1 MIMEE
6 NSIKG
11 KIYHYENGKDT
22 LDGLNEEQQRKLLN
36 EFINK
41 RFISKNLVFFIG
53 SGCSSGAIELMS
65 KTMSNIIKNEDDVY
79 KKVIEFLNLKSMDYL
94 ISNLESFKQWLEGKK
109 GDNDKVKLKEVE
121 KILGSARDVEK
132 TIGEF
137 VEEQSNEVEKFIEE
151 NFYKSFSDIESL
163 LNWLQ
168 NGLSFNPSDK
178 KLKEVINIL
187 KTNFL
192 ETIPRLNDSKYKDS
206 ETLSTYQKFYQS
218 VFNFRGVLSNKVT
231 IVTTNYDLFNEYS
244 LENNRIVYSTGF
256 ENNLHRKFD
265 VNLFRSRVVD
275 DTNRY
280 KDVWQPTSKEA
291 NLLKIHGS
299 INWTSDEEGQLIQ
312 KDNIDKTDGEIVI
325 YPTMLKH
332 KQTAQA
338 PYSELFREFANI
350 LQVPNTTLIVMGYGF
365 PDEHINNIISQNL
378 KNQDFNL
385 IVFGDKTEKKMGE
398 FFEDFKKVTG
408 FHLIGGNTSIENVK
422 AHYFNYI
429 VNEIINYS
437 SKDESDQEGDDSNE

>member
-1 MIMEE
+1 MEE

-65 KTMSNIIKNEDDVY
+65 KTMSNIIQNEDNVY
-79 KKVIEFLNLKSMDYL
+79 KKVKEFLNLKNMDYL

-121 KILGSARDVEK
+121 KILDSARDVEK

-137 VEEQSNEVEKFIEE
+137 VEEQSDEVKKFIEE

-168 NGLSFNPSDK
+168 NGLSFNPSDN
-178 KLKEVINIL
+178 KLKKVINIL

-192 ETIPRLNDSKYKDS
+192 ETIPRLNDSKYKDG

-312 KDNIDKTDGEIVI
+312 KDNIDKTDEEIVI

-332 KQTAQA
+332 RQTAQA

-385 IVFGDKTEKKMGE
+385 IVFGDKTEKKLGE
-398 FFEDFKKVTG
+398 FFEEFKKVEG

>member
-1 MIMEE
+1 MEE

-22 LDGLNEEQQRKLLN
+22 LDGLNEEQQKKLLN
-36 EFINK
+36 EFINNL
-41 RFISKNLVFFIG
+41 FISKNLVFFIG

-137 VEEQSNEVEKFIEE
+137 VEEQSDEVKKFIKE

-178 KLKEVINIL
+178 KLKEVIKIL

-398 FFEDFKKVTG
+398 FFEDFKNVTG

>member
-1 MIMEE
+1 MEE

-22 LDGLNEEQQRKLLN
+22 LDGLNEEQQKKLLN

-137 VEEQSNEVEKFIEE
+137 VEEQSDEVKKFIKE

-178 KLKEVINIL
+178 KLKEVIKIL

-325 YPTMLKH
+325 YPTMLRH

>member
-1 MIMEE
+1 MEE

-22 LDGLNEEQQRKLLN
+22 LDGLNEEQQKKLLN

-137 VEEQSNEVEKFIEE
+137 VEEQSDEVKKFIKE

-178 KLKEVINIL
+178 KLKEVIKIL

-437 SKDESDQEGDDSNE
+437 SKDESDQEGDDSFE

>member
-1 MIMEE
+1 MEE

-22 LDGLNEEQQRKLLN
+22 LDGLNEEQQKKLLN

-137 VEEQSNEVEKFIEE
+137 VEEQSDEVKKFIKE

-178 KLKEVINIL
+178 KIKEVIKIL

>member
-1 MIMEE
+1 MEE

-22 LDGLNEEQQRKLLN
+22 LDGLNEEQQKKLLN

-79 KKVIEFLNLKSMDYL
+79 KKVIEFLNLKSIDYL

-137 VEEQSNEVEKFIEE
+137 VEEQSDEVKKFIKE

-178 KLKEVINIL
+178 KLKEVIKIL

>member
-1 MIMEE
+1 
-6 NSIKG
+6 
-11 KIYHYENGKDT
+11 
-22 LDGLNEEQQRKLLN
+22 
-36 EFINK
+36 
-41 RFISKNLVFFIG
+41 
-53 SGCSSGAIELMS
+53 MS
-65 KTMSNIIKNEDDVY
+65 KTMSNIIQNEDNVY
-79 KKVIEFLNLKSMDYL
+79 KKVKEFLNLKNMDYL

-121 KILGSARDVEK
+121 KILDSARDVEK

-137 VEEQSNEVEKFIEE
+137 VEEQSDEVKKFIEE

-168 NGLSFNPSDK
+168 NGLSFNPSDN
-178 KLKEVINIL
+178 KLKKVINIL

-312 KDNIDKTDGEIVI
+312 KDNIDKTDEEIVI

-332 KQTAQA
+332 RQTAQA

-385 IVFGDKTEKKMGE
+385 IVFGDKTEKKLGE
-398 FFEDFKKVTG
+398 FFEEFKKVEG

>member
-1 MIMEE
+1 MEE

-22 LDGLNEEQQRKLLN
+22 LDGLNEEQQKKLLN

-137 VEEQSNEVEKFIEE
+137 VEEQSDEVKKFIKE

-178 KLKEVINIL
+178 KLKEVIKIL

>member
-1 MIMEE
+1 MEE

-65 KTMSNIIKNEDDVY
+65 KTMSNIIQNEDNVY
-79 KKVIEFLNLKSMDYL
+79 KKVKEFLNLKNMDYL

-121 KILGSARDVEK
+121 KILDSARDVEK

-137 VEEQSNEVEKFIEE
+137 VEEQSDEVKKFIEE

-168 NGLSFNPSDK
+168 NGLSFNPSDN
-178 KLKEVINIL
+178 KLKKVINIL

-312 KDNIDKTDGEIVI
+312 KDNIDKTDEEIVI

-332 KQTAQA
+332 RQTAQA

-378 KNQDFNL
+378 QNQDFNL
-385 IVFGDKTEKKMGE
+385 IVFGDKTEKKLGE
-398 FFEDFKKVTG
+398 FFEEFKKVEG

>member
-1 MIMEE
+1 MEE

-65 KTMSNIIKNEDDVY
+65 KTMSNIIQNEDNVY
-79 KKVIEFLNLKSMDYL
+79 KKVKEFLNLKNMDYL

-121 KILGSARDVEK
+121 KILDSARDVEK

-137 VEEQSNEVEKFIEE
+137 VEEQSDEVKKFIEE

-168 NGLSFNPSDK
+168 NGLSFNPSDN
-178 KLKEVINIL
+178 KLKKVINIL

-312 KDNIDKTDGEIVI
+312 KDNIDKTDEEIVI

-332 KQTAQA
+332 RQTAQA

-385 IVFGDKTEKKMGE
+385 IVFVDKTEKKLGE
-398 FFEDFKKVTG
+398 FFEEFKKVEG